1 MVFFKAC
8 PKCHGDLYLDW
19 DMYGAFVQCLQCGLL
34 KDVRRQDVV
43 RSRLLPVAEEGRRA
57 A

>member
-34 KDVRRQDVV
+34 KDVRRQDVMA
-43 RSRLLPVAEEGRRA
+43 RRLVPVIQDDRKVA
-57 A
+57 